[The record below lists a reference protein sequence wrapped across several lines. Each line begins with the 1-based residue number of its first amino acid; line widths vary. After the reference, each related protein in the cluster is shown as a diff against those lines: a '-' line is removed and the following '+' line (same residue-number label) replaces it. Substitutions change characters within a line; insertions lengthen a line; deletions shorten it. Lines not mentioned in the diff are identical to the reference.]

1 MVQWLGIKC
10 FHSRGPGSIPV
21 WGTRILKP
29 RIEVRKNNK
38 KTNKNTPKFHT
49 CKIPVTQALSWD
61 LESPLAHSPQIC
73 DKGNIIPISRGE
85 TEIGEMKWLVR
96 DHVGTLPI

>member
-10 FHSRGPGSIPV
+10 FHSRGLGSIPV

-29 RIEVRKNNK
+29 CSEVKKENK
-38 KTNKNTPKFHT
+38 KQNTPKFHT
-49 CKIPVTQALSWD
+49 YKTPVTQALSLG

-73 DKGNIIPISRGE
+73 DRGNIIPISRGE
-85 TEIGEMKWLVR
+85 TEIREVKWLVR
-96 DHVGTLPI
+96 DHMGTLPT